1 MYLIIDKKS
10 HAILH
15 MSNALPGEDKKPE
28 ELLPGFDPKTMVFGR
43 AAQPYVPVRFEIK
56 DGVVIDLD
64 APPAATKAAPKA
76 AAETLPQA
84 RARRKQEIT
93 GMALAGR
100 AALVPDWQMLN
111 AGLGLYDDARVA
123 SIKATVNAF
132 RDEVGRLEAA
142 IAAAKS
148 TKELAALMPA
158 FPTALVQPKA
168 AAKGS
173 K

>member
-28 ELLPGFDPKTMVFGR
+28 ELLPGFDAKTMVFGR
-43 AAQPYVPVRFEIK
+43 AAQPYIPARFEIK

-64 APPAATKAAPKA
+64 APPPAAKA
-76 AAETLPQA
+76 AAETLTQA
-84 RARRKQEIT
+84 RARKKQEIT

-100 AALVPDWQMLN
+100 ARLVPDWQMLN

-132 RDEVGRLEAA
+132 RDEVARLEAA
-142 IAAAKS
+142 IAAARS
-148 TKELAALMPA
+148 AKELAALVPA